1 MAKKKQPALA
11 PTPGGA
17 FHGDLTLPV
26 EYRRVE
32 HCAALSALI
41 DEARA
46 AGSMTAVATLTKQL
60 ADLGGLSAPMIDEAE
75 SNAEPRDYID
85 GLRERLATARDMR
98 QRASKAGSF
107 GSAAQLLHQELDI
120 MARIA
125 EETRAKPQAIT
136 ELSDA
141 DLVAQIAADVAALPP
156 AVRARVQA
164 STSGPSLRLVGS
176 RKTTA

>member
-1 MAKKKQPALA
+1 MQVVLDA
-11 PTPGGA
+11 
-17 FHGDLTLPV
+17 H
-26 EYRRVE
+26 
-32 HCAALSALI
+32 AA
-41 DEARA
+41 
-46 AGSMTAVATLTKQL
+46 QL
-60 ADLGGLSAPMIDEAE
+60 AERSDQRPVD
-75 SNAEPRDYID
+75 
-85 GLRERLATARDMR
+85 RLAVGTL
-98 QRASKAGSF
+98 
-107 GSAAQLLHQELDI
+107 AQLLHQELDI

>member
-1 MAKKKQPALA
+1 MAKKKQPTLPA
-11 PTPGGA
+11 TPGGA
-17 FHGDLTLPV
+17 FHSDLALPV
-26 EYRRVE
+26 EFRRKE
-32 HCAALSALI
+32 HCAALSSLI

-46 AGSMTAVATLTKQL
+46 AGSLTAVANFTKQL
-60 ADLGGLSAPMIDEAE
+60 SALGGLSAPMIAEAKVDV
-75 SNAEPRDYID
+75 EPATYLD

-125 EETRAKPQAIT
+125 DETRAQPSAVA

-164 STSGPSLRLVGS
+164 STAGPSLRLVGS